1 MRLVLDLERDLES
14 KKSDM
19 MGSTRLEREDETFDS
34 TRTRRQNDD
43 VFDANHEDRIEE
55 HRGLD
60 QTEKSDTDEKMDQVS
75 TGFQIPCVSVV
86 PCS

>member
-14 KKSDM
+14 KKSYV

-75 TGFQIPCVSVV
+75 TGFQMPCVSVV

>member
-1 MRLVLDLERDLES
+1 MRLVLHLERDLEL

-75 TGFQIPCVSVV
+75 TGFQIPYVSVV

>member
-1 MRLVLDLERDLES
+1 MTWSTTKVKVRKMSKRICETSFRSRERLRVEEELCDGL
-14 KKSDM
+14 
-19 MGSTRLEREDETFDS
+19 DS

-75 TGFQIPCVSVV
+75 TGF
-86 PCS
+86 

>member
-14 KKSDM
+14 KKSYV
-19 MGSTRLEREDETFDS
+19 MGSSRLEREDETFDS
-34 TRTRRQNDD
+34 TQTRRQNDD

-75 TGFQIPCVSVV
+75 TGFQMPCVSVV
-86 PCS
+86 LCS

>member
-34 TRTRRQNDD
+34 TRTRRGNDD

-75 TGFQIPCVSVV
+75 TGFQIPYVSVV

>member
-14 KKSDM
+14 KKSCM

-60 QTEKSDTDEKMDQVS
+60 QTEKSDTDEEMDQVS
-75 TGFQIPCVSVV
+75 TGFQIPYVSVV

>member
-1 MRLVLDLERDLES
+1 MMPICETSLRL
-14 KKSDM
+14 
-19 MGSTRLEREDETFDS
+19 REILRVEEELCDGLDS
-34 TRTRRQNDD
+34 TRTRRKNDD

-75 TGFQIPCVSVV
+75 TGFQIPYVSVV

>member
-14 KKSDM
+14 RKSDM

-75 TGFQIPCVSVV
+75 TGFQIPYVSVV